1 VGGGESNPAAREPAL
16 IERRELFVSYSHLDG
31 SWLERLRKHLKRLEN
46 RYGLQRWDDSQL
58 KAGDLW
64 REKIEQALA
73 RAKVALLLVSP
84 DFLASDFIYGIELP
98 PLFQAA
104 KREGLKILWVHLR
117 PAYWEIHEEIAKYQ
131 RVIPR
136 SKAVSLLSD
145 AEQDE
150 AMVQIAKEIQAAFA
164 DIEAQRVTMQ
174 KAEDV
179 QALVSTQAQEK
190 RREDEERKE
199 AVRTEEVQKEEAHRQ
214 REENERLQRLQ
225 AENDACAEA
234 DRLRKI
240 IEQLE
245 AENKELQQI
254 NKQESLR
261 REDLY
266 KQLERSKFESQPR
279 IERKSMRYED
289 ESPAT
294 RKDDLNRMKN
304 LVLKKM
310 EKSATVT
317 GQESGSPG
325 KIVAGIDLGTT
336 SSSIAMLENGIC
348 NAIANYKG
356 LLTTPSVV
364 AFSHDGEI
372 IVGCEAKQ
380 QTLLNPE
387 NTFPLSKLLYAFRG
401 RDSRP

>member
-1 VGGGESNPAAREPAL
+1 MGGGESNPAAREPTL
-16 IERRELFVSYSHLDG
+16 IERRELFVSYSHVDG

-64 REKIEQALA
+64 RDKIEQALA

-84 DFLASDFIYGIELP
+84 DFLASDFIDGIELP

-117 PAYWEIHEEIAKYQ
+117 PAYWESHEEIAKYQ

-150 AMVQIAKEIQAAFA
+150 AMVQIAKEIQVAFA

-179 QALVSTQAQEK
+179 QALVSTQAQER

-199 AVRTEEVQKEEAHRQ
+199 AVRTEEARRE
-214 REENERLQRLQ
+214 REEN
-225 AENDACAEA
+225 DARAEA

-240 IEQLE
+240 IEKLE
-245 AENKELQQI
+245 AENKEL
-254 NKQESLR
+254 
-261 REDLY
+261 
-266 KQLERSKFESQPR
+266 
-279 IERKSMRYED
+279 
-289 ESPAT
+289 
-294 RKDDLNRMKN
+294 
-304 LVLKKM
+304 
-310 EKSATVT
+310 
-317 GQESGSPG
+317 
-325 KIVAGIDLGTT
+325 
-336 SSSIAMLENGIC
+336 
-348 NAIANYKG
+348 
-356 LLTTPSVV
+356 
-364 AFSHDGEI
+364 
-372 IVGCEAKQ
+372 
-380 QTLLNPE
+380 
-387 NTFPLSKLLYAFRG
+387 
-401 RDSRP
+401 